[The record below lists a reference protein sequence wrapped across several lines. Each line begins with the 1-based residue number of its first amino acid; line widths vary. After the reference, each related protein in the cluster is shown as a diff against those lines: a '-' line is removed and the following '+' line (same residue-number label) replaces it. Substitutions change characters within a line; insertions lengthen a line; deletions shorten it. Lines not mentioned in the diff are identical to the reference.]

1 MHRSLCLEGNELISD
16 SSREVV
22 YYGCAQG
29 LDGRYALL
37 RAAGERLGNSYSE
50 MTAVERRECRSH
62 SPQKWK
68 LLGLGEDMIEP
79 ARNPRL
85 RSGGRENKAQP
96 SLDML
101 R

>member
-1 MHRSLCLEGNELISD
+1 MPGKVLI
-16 SSREVV
+16 RETV
-22 YYGCAQG
+22 
-29 LDGRYALL
+29 
-37 RAAGERLGNSYSE
+37 NSE

-96 SLDML
+96 SLDIL
-101 R
+101 RSEIRALVFAPDVKSCY